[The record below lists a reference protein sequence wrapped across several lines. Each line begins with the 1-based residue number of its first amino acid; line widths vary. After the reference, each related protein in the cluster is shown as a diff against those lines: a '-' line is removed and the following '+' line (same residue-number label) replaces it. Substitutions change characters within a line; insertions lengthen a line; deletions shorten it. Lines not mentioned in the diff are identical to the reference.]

1 MNKLITLNLTLLS
14 ILLSL
19 LVSNLMWGTKISVAG
34 LVERQASV
42 LMPITNYSEYD
53 SCHYPVKGGCLTASG
68 TIASETTIACPRHWP
83 LGTKVLIEDKEY
95 TCEDRYN
102 SNLSD
107 RIDVWAGYGVDGYEK
122 AKNFGIKNMIIVI
135 K

>member
-1 MNKLITLNLTLLS
+1 MKPLICLNLALLS
-14 ILLSL
+14 ILIALCL
-19 LVSNLMWGTKISVAG
+19 TPGQTIHY
-34 LVERQASV
+34 RASQTPSQRF
-42 LMPITNYSEYD
+42 LTPITNYSAID

-83 LGTKVLIEDKEY
+83 FGVKVLIESKEY
-95 TCEDRYN
+95 ICEDRYN

-107 RIDVWAGYGVDGYEK
+107 RIDLWAGYGKK
-122 AKNFGIKNMIIVI
+122 AHLDALAFGIQVKEIII